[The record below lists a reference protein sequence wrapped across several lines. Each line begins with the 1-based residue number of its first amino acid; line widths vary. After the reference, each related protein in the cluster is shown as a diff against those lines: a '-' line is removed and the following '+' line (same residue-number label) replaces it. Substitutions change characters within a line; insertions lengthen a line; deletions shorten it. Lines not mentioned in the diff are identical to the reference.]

1 MAYHADNALPSH
13 SEGERVL
20 PMQKGGK
27 QRLKKSDIWVTGS
40 FDVPFLALSLLLL
53 TIGLVMLFSASYAYA
68 FYNDDGNSYAYISR
82 QLIFAVVGLV
92 AMFILSKLNYK
103 VIQAAT
109 VPLLLVTLAL
119 LCLVLVYHTNLRGFR
134 RWIPLGPIT
143 FQPSDLAKFTIS
155 VVLANYISRYYHQM
169 RKFKYGFV
177 YPILVIAVFCGLIYL
192 EHHMSCT
199 ILIFLIGASLMW
211 AGGSNWKL
219 FAIGVGIVAAVA
231 VLVVVNP
238 ELLENYAGERI
249 RAWLDKSYSPDD
261 LRWQTNNSLYAI
273 GSGGLF
279 GTGLGNSKQKYL
291 YVSEPQNDFIFSI
304 VCEELGFVGAAF
316 IILLFGLLVW
326 RGVDIAKKCPNRF
339 GSLLVLGIMAQIGF
353 QVVLNI
359 MVVTDTIP
367 NTGIAL
373 PFFSYGGTA
382 LILLLG
388 EIGVVLSG
396 RVIIE
401 MGDVWG
407 NNSVLSSIGP
417 GGVFAEAYAC
427 VPGEPLMVNVT
438 AAEDTQALLL
448 NIRRA
453 LEPCANVCPRHVRL
467 VRNLLTL
474 CSEKNLQLSRR
485 VLHTGPKSIRKRLLS
500 YFSECIKRTGSY
512 SFDIPYNRQQLADY
526 LSVERSA
533 LSNELSLMRRDGLIR
548 YEKNHFDV
556 MEQIETQHL

>member
-1 MAYHADNALPSH
+1 MAYHADNALPSR

-155 VVLANYISRYYHQM
+155 VVLANYISGYYHQM

-273 GSGGLF
+273 GSGGLRGKGWLH
-279 GTGLGNSKQKYL
+279 GTQSQLEFL
-291 YVSEPQNDFIFSI
+291 PERHTDFIFA
-304 VCEELGFVGAAF
+304 VLAEELGLIGVL
-316 IILLFGLLVW
+316 ILLALYILLIMRGLWIAAQAQTTFGRVMAGGLMLILFVYVFVNIGMVSGILPVVGVPLPLV
-326 RGVDIAKKCPNRF
+326 
-339 GSLLVLGIMAQIGF
+339 
-353 QVVLNI
+353 
-359 MVVTDTIP
+359 
-367 NTGIAL
+367 
-373 PFFSYGGTA
+373 SYGGSA
-382 LILLLG
+382 LI
-388 EIGVVLSG
+388 VLMAGFGIVMSIHTH
-396 RVIIE
+396 RK
-401 MGDVWG
+401 MLSK
-407 NNSVLSSIGP
+407 SV
-417 GGVFAEAYAC
+417 
-427 VPGEPLMVNVT
+427 
-438 AAEDTQALLL
+438 
-448 NIRRA
+448 
-453 LEPCANVCPRHVRL
+453 
-467 VRNLLTL
+467 
-474 CSEKNLQLSRR
+474 
-485 VLHTGPKSIRKRLLS
+485 
-500 YFSECIKRTGSY
+500 
-512 SFDIPYNRQQLADY
+512 
-526 LSVERSA
+526 
-533 LSNELSLMRRDGLIR
+533 
-548 YEKNHFDV
+548 
-556 MEQIETQHL
+556 